1 MKIDILY
8 SRIRRRVRGRLLT
21 LLELLQNENVDKI
34 EEALIAEGMKFLV
47 DSYTNAGAKVPD
59 KAYQTVAKEV
69 VKCLNKINNRM
80 QNKIRKSLQ

>member
-8 SRIRRRVRGRLLT
+8 SRIRRRVRRKLLS
-21 LLELLQNENVDKI
+21 LLELLQNENIDKI
-34 EEALIAEGMKFLV
+34 EEVLIMEGMKFLV

-69 VKCLNKINNRM
+69 VKCLNKINDNM
-80 QNKIRKSLQ
+80 QDKIRKSL